1 MTECRD
7 VRECTGLAMDLDGV
21 IIDSETLHARAK
33 RETLNHFGIA
43 HPETIFADFRG
54 RPDTAFFSYVAD
66 ELCRGRYTAHDLN
79 EFKWSHYSTIA
90 DQVELIPGV
99 DRFIQTCRERYD
111 KIVLVTSARWRDVE
125 IADRRLHFKSWFD
138 EIVHGDHTEHH
149 KPHPEPYLLA
159 AQKTGIPATDLMVV
173 EDAPNGIRAAVAAGC
188 RVVGITTSFAEAVL
202 LEAGAHCVGNNYA
215 EVSRMLRKLRPSG

>member
-1 MTECRD
+1 
-7 VRECTGLAMDLDGV
+7 MDLDGV

-43 HPETIFADFRG
+43 YPDSIFADFRG

-66 ELCRGRYTAHDLN
+66 ELCQGRFSAHTLN
-79 EFKWSHYSTIA
+79 EFKWNHYSGIA

-99 DRFIQTCRERYD
+99 DRFIQTCRERYG
-111 KIVLVTSARWRDVE
+111 KIALVTSARWRDVE
-125 IADRRLHFKSWFD
+125 IADRRLHFLSWFD
-138 EIVHGDHTEHH
+138 EVIHGDHTEHH

-188 RVVGITTSFAEAVL
+188 RVVGITTSFAEEVL
-202 LEAGAHCVGNNYA
+202 FEAGAHCVGNNYA
-215 EVSRMLRKLRPSG
+215 EVSRMLRKLRPAG